1 MGQSRRR
8 PSVSFDYPEQRTTN
22 LNHDEKLTVAEVD
35 EVRHRYRHHSRD
47 ANCRVLAEE
56 FGVSTTTIFN
66 IVRERK
72 WRFDDWQ
79 FRERS
84 REPRNER
91 YSMTK
96 AELTL
101 MERAINNLLTVDPNN
116 AKALKWYNRYLL
128 LQAHYDSKRGN
139 QS

>member
-1 MGQSRRR
+1 MRQARRR
-8 PSVSFDYPEQRTTN
+8 RSVRFDYPEQRIAN
-22 LNHDEKLTVAEVD
+22 LKHDEKLTVAEVD
-35 EVRHRYRHHSRD
+35 EVRRRYRHHSRD

-84 REPRNER
+84 HQPRNDK
-91 YSMTK
+91 YTMTK
-96 AELTL
+96 AELKAMVHSIMQL
-101 MERAINNLLTVDPNN
+101 LALDPDNQRAIE
-116 AKALKWYNRYLL
+116 WYERYLL
-128 LQAHYDSKRGN
+128 LQAHYDSKHGN
-139 QS
+139 